1 MDGFP
6 KVVGMEW
13 DKATGELLVMYED
26 GCLAR
31 REWLHGEYFWAAVVG
46 PDYNAL
52 FCKPMD
58 AIKELANVA
67 EEEVTGYRERR
78 GDLEWTDSK
87 GYVHGQRIGCPDCAT
102 EEDAYPEFVRDEE
115 TK

>member
-6 KVVGMEW
+6 KVAGFTE
-13 DKATGELLVMYED
+13 DRHTGELLAMYED
-26 GCLAR
+26 GSLAR
-31 REWLHGEYFWAAVVG
+31 RKWVDGAYVWAAVVG

-67 EEEVTGYRERR
+67 EEEVTGYRDATLRWLLDRERR

-87 GYVHGQRIGCPDCAT
+87 GYVHGQRIGA
-102 EEDAYPEFVRDEE
+102 PEVAVDE
-115 TK
+115 